1 MFTPLPFSGP
11 CYALQCCLSVCVSF
25 YLSVPHKTLQKLLSL
40 VRNILTFAQCNWHT
54 HFGQNWSKVKVTRGS
69 SKFSN
74 RRYSML
80 TVGFK
85 SMTAGISKCG
95 YTAKLMFGFSQACV
109 GAWLLLSSGITTRWN
124 TKLNLRATDGAPYI
138 VAAIPPQIL
147 LWRSSSLLLFI
158 TCITVQVLC
167 DVIRCVTR

>member
-1 MFTPLPFSGP
+1 MFTPPLPFSGP

-124 TKLNLRATDGAPYI
+124 TKLKGYRRSAVYRGGHS
-138 VAAIPPQIL
+138 AADLIMTI
-147 LWRSSSLLLFI
+147 I
-158 TCITVQVLC
+158 ITVIIYYLYHCAGTV
-167 DVIRCVTR
+167 